1 VKKEDIKGRETL
13 FSKRVSLPL
22 TLTIIYPYEFFGK
35 LKDFFCT
42 RYVDRNQVIRKLF
55 YINDEDFKEIKKIRN
70 LYL

>member
-1 VKKEDIKGRETL
+1 MHN
-13 FSKRVSLPL
+13 
-22 TLTIIYPYEFFGK
+22 
-35 LKDFFCT
+35 LKYCT